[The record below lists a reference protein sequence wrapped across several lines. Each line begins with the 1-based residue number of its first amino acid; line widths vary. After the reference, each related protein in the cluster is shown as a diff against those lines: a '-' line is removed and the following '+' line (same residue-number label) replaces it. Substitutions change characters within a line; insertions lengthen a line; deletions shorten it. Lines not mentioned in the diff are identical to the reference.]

1 MNFLSQYTNKMCR
14 CAGISQ
20 WHKSISEINFLQ
32 GLPREALLKQRKSDY
47 EKFQCFNILMFWPLR
62 LPIYCHDL
70 NQYIVSGT
78 KTHQY
83 RKLDCIFIFREK
95 DITILLLTTFDTFN
109 VIFKGYKKYLFKF
122 KDIYNCMLNSIKSI
136 LSKCSISSF

>member
-1 MNFLSQYTNKMCR
+1 
-14 CAGISQ
+14 
-20 WHKSISEINFLQ
+20 
-32 GLPREALLKQRKSDY
+32 
-47 EKFQCFNILMFWPLR
+47 MFWPLR

-83 RKLDCIFIFREK
+83 RKLDCILIFREK

-122 KDIYNCMLNSIKSI
+122 KDIYNCMLNSIKMSLHFLVHELLI
-136 LSKCSISSF
+136 PKVVVYNKISFIAEG